1 MKNSLS
7 KRKLERY
14 SRQII
19 LKDIGIL
26 GQKKI
31 INSKVLIV
39 GIGGLGSPVADLLAR
54 CGVGYIGA
62 IDHDKVDISNLQR
75 QILYTS
81 KDVGKFKVDIF
92 KRRIKL
98 INRDVKVKILKEKA
112 SEKNLNKI
120 VKDFDIIVDG
130 TDNFKTKFL
139 INKFSLKYKRK
150 LIVGAI
156 SKFDGHIFS
165 FDFNNKSS
173 PCLKCFYQSEP
184 SDEVLNCDKI
194 LIIIFFTS
202 NAISEDNEKFLMLK
216 NDKVNVRYGPSFDYP
231 IKYIYKKINL
241 PVKVIDKKEN
251 FRRIIDNKKNGGWIH
266 ISQLK
271 QSKSFITASNKILFK
286 KPTKFSKPLAKI
298 ETGRLLLVK
307 KCERNWCL
315 VETKSFKGWVDEEDL
330 WGKIN

>member
-1 MKNSLS
+1 M
-7 KRKLERY
+7 
-14 SRQII
+14 Q
-19 LKDIGIL
+19 
-26 GQKKI
+26 
-31 INSKVLIV
+31 LI
-39 GIGGLGSPVADLLAR
+39 
-54 CGVGYIGA
+54 
-62 IDHDKVDISNLQR
+62 
-75 QILYTS
+75 
-81 KDVGKFKVDIF
+81 F
-92 KRRIKL
+92 
-98 INRDVKVKILKEKA
+98 
-112 SEKNLNKI
+112 
-120 VKDFDIIVDG
+120 
-130 TDNFKTKFL
+130 
-139 INKFSLKYKRK
+139 
-150 LIVGAI
+150 
-156 SKFDGHIFS
+156 
-165 FDFNNKSS
+165 
-173 PCLKCFYQSEP
+173 
-184 SDEVLNCDKI
+184 KI

-251 FRRIIDNKKNGGWIH
+251 FRRIIDHKKNSGWIH